1 MKVLS
6 TKKLTLA
13 QKELLLNGGLG
24 FVEYDGLKI
33 EAITLPKIQIED
45 HIIIT
50 SKNAFR
56 SIKNSDYWNILKE
69 KKWWVV
75 GERTTAELK
84 KNDLKI
90 FAIGLNSADLAQKI
104 IETQATS
111 RFTYFTGNMRREELP
126 DLLRE
131 NKVHFDEHIVYN
143 TVLTPKKFDTTFD
156 GILFFSPSGVESYTL
171 ENSIKDEVCFC
182 IGTTTENAVKKYTN
196 SIIKANKASVENVI
210 VQAVNYFRKNKYP
223 LEEI

>member
-13 QKELLLNGGLG
+13 QRELLLNGGLG

-33 EAITLPKIQIED
+33 EPIAVPDLQIED

-56 SIKNSDYWNILKE
+56 SIKDSHHWDTLKE
-69 KKWWVV
+69 KNWWVV
-75 GERTTAELK
+75 GERTTAELQ

-90 FAIGLNSADLAQKI
+90 NAVGLNSVDLAQKI
-104 IETQATS
+104 IEKSPET

-126 DLLRE
+126 ELLS
-131 NKVHFDEHIVYN
+131 EHSVDFKEYIVYN
-143 TVLTPKKFDTTFD
+143 TVMTPKKFNTVFD
-156 GILFFSPSGVESYTL
+156 GILFFSPSGVDSYVM
-171 ENSIKDEVCFC
+171 ENTIENEVCFC
-182 IGTTTENAVKKYTN
+182 IGNTTATEAKKYTN
-196 SIIKANKASVENVI
+196 NIVKANKASVENVI
-210 VQAVNYFRKNKYP
+210 VQAVKYFKKR
-223 LEEI
+223 